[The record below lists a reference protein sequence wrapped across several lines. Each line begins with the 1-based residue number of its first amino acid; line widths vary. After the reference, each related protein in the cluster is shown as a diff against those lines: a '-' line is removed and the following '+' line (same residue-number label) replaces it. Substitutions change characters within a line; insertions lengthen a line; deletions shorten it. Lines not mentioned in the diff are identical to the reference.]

1 MQIKYI
7 GHSCFEIKGK
17 TLTLVIDPYDPK
29 KTGYK
34 LPKLKADVV
43 LSTHDHDDHNN
54 IKGVSE
60 TRFQVT
66 TAGEYEFSDVHI
78 DAIPTFHDKK
88 SGADR
93 GKNTMYQISID
104 GVNVL
109 HMGDIGHKLTKEIEE
124 RLLDIDILLIPVGGT
139 YTIDA
144 GDATE
149 IISSIEPK
157 IVVPM
162 HYQTDDL
169 TGLSKKMDPLK
180 KFLDEMGDQDV
191 QKVDVL
197 KVTNPSSL
205 PEETEVIVIE
215 PAH

>member
-1 MQIKYI
+1 MTP
-7 GHSCFEIKGK
+7 S
-17 TLTLVIDPYDPK
+17 
-29 KTGYK
+29 
-34 LPKLKADVV
+34 
-43 LSTHDHDDHNN
+43 
-54 IKGVSE
+54 
-60 TRFQVT
+60 
-66 TAGEYEFSDVHI
+66 
-78 DAIPTFHDKK
+78 
-88 SGADR
+88 
-93 GKNTMYQISID
+93 
-104 GVNVL
+104 
-109 HMGDIGHKLTKEIEE
+109 
-124 RLLDIDILLIPVGGT
+124 
-139 YTIDA
+139 IDA